1 LLTEA
6 KFKWHIDM
14 DRSFV
19 LSDKWQD
26 AEAARA
32 AGCTSMLLN
41 SPWIGTVHHDFVLPN
56 LKAAVEKILQLQAA
70 NPAIAA

>member
-1 LLTEA
+1 
-6 KFKWHIDM
+6 
-14 DRSFV
+14 
-19 LSDKWQD
+19 
-26 AEAARA
+26 
-32 AGCTSMLLN
+32 MLLN